1 MIEIKSLNK
10 KYTETEVL
18 KNINYTFLEG
28 KVYFV
33 VGPSGCGK
41 TTLLNI
47 LGGVD
52 LDYDGLVLYD
62 FEDIKE
68 YTPKEKESFYTN
80 KVSYISQ
87 FPVLFQDISVQNN
100 LELISFVNKKTTNKI
115 GSFLKSIKLNKEA
128 KKLSVGEKQRVC
140 INRAI
145 NQNASVILADEPTAS
160 LDKEYKKEVMDELIN
175 ACKNKILIVVT
186 HDLDLAKVY
195 ADEILEI
202 KKGRIK
208 SIKIKKQENIKSKEN
223 FNKNI
228 SLFNARKFASWL
240 YKSEKKKINL
250 YNYSLVIGIVLV
262 AFTNMLSTGMM
273 GYFKNQLL
281 RQESTNFLEY
291 KYEYS
296 KVSQEDLNNISSEVG
311 SKYFDIYYGEKDI
324 FTNITIDDV
333 TIDLPS
339 FGLINY
345 EINSVYPSDLI
356 SIKVS
361 DEYND
366 ILTKKLRIEVLG
378 LDFVSYVKEFSPSIL
393 IRYFNNDLEKEIEF
407 IVGNVSID
415 NNVNFTFISGDE
427 IFKDELIDFF
437 DLEKQL
443 KFNNC
448 IDENFINYID
458 NQDNYFIKDEEI
470 YMYEKGG
477 LINLDLISKIKKT
490 TYGNVD
496 VDLNRLHLFN
506 KEIESEFFV
515 SLPDVGRNSLK
526 ENEIVISKDLG
537 FEIKDKIVLT
547 YNEIQLEFLIV
558 GLVEKGNKLYL
569 SNKNIEYIYDK
580 CNTYKNYKNFPIK
593 EVAFLKEDLDYQ
605 ELIKWDKLQNKEYDC
620 SLIEVL
626 KGMLPTMKGIET
638 ILNIF
643 TLFSLIISIVTLFVL
658 NVLDYE
664 SKVKE
669 YSMLKR
675 SGYKIKDIIKVNAF
689 KYLFTTK
696 FVIICSIFIIEIMKV
711 LMNNVLSRSL
721 GINKLFENYEYLNE
735 VFICSML
742 SFVISNIIFIVY
754 IILND
759 KSKNF
764 VI

>member
-87 FPVLFQDISVQNN
+87 FPVLFQDMLVQNN
-100 LELISFVNKKTTNKI
+100 LDLINYVNKKTTKKI

-250 YNYSLVIGIVLV
+250 S
-262 AFTNMLSTGMM
+262 
-273 GYFKNQLL
+273 
-281 RQESTNFLEY
+281 
-291 KYEYS
+291 
-296 KVSQEDLNNISSEVG
+296 
-311 SKYFDIYYGEKDI
+311 
-324 FTNITIDDV
+324 
-333 TIDLPS
+333 
-339 FGLINY
+339 
-345 EINSVYPSDLI
+345 
-356 SIKVS
+356 
-361 DEYND
+361 
-366 ILTKKLRIEVLG
+366 LRI
-378 LDFVSYVKEFSPSIL
+378 VK
-393 IRYFNNDLEKEIEF
+393 
-407 IVGNVSID
+407 
-415 NNVNFTFISGDE
+415 
-427 IFKDELIDFF
+427 
-437 DLEKQL
+437 
-443 KFNNC
+443 
-448 IDENFINYID
+448 
-458 NQDNYFIKDEEI
+458 
-470 YMYEKGG
+470 
-477 LINLDLISKIKKT
+477 
-490 TYGNVD
+490 
-496 VDLNRLHLFN
+496 
-506 KEIESEFFV
+506 
-515 SLPDVGRNSLK
+515 
-526 ENEIVISKDLG
+526 
-537 FEIKDKIVLT
+537 
-547 YNEIQLEFLIV
+547 
-558 GLVEKGNKLYL
+558 
-569 SNKNIEYIYDK
+569 
-580 CNTYKNYKNFPIK
+580 
-593 EVAFLKEDLDYQ
+593 
-605 ELIKWDKLQNKEYDC
+605 
-620 SLIEVL
+620 
-626 KGMLPTMKGIET
+626 
-638 ILNIF
+638 
-643 TLFSLIISIVTLFVL
+643 IIH
-658 NVLDYE
+658 
-664 SKVKE
+664 
-669 YSMLKR
+669 
-675 SGYKIKDIIKVNAF
+675 
-689 KYLFTTK
+689 
-696 FVIICSIFIIEIMKV
+696 C
-711 LMNNVLSRSL
+711 
-721 GINKLFENYEYLNE
+721 
-735 VFICSML
+735 
-742 SFVISNIIFIVY
+742 
-754 IILND
+754 
-759 KSKNF
+759 
-764 VI
+764 

>member
-52 LDYDGLVLYD
+52 LEYDGLVLYD

-87 FPVLFQDISVQNN
+87 FPVLFRDISVQNN

-186 HDLDLAKVY
+186 HDLDLAKDY

-208 SIKIKKQENIKSKEN
+208 SIKIVRKENTKGDDN

-228 SLFNARKFASWL
+228 SLFHARKFALWL

-250 YNYSLVIGIVLV
+250 YNYSLVIGIVLI
-262 AFTNMLSTGMM
+262 AFSNMLSTGMM
-273 GYFKNQLL
+273 GYFKKQLL
-281 RQESTNFLEY
+281 KQESTNFLEY
-291 KYEYS
+291 NYDYS
-296 KVSQEDLNNISSEVG
+296 LSSQEDLNNILSEVG
-311 SKYFDIYYGEKDI
+311 SKYFDYYYDEKDLSTSVT
-324 FTNITIDDV
+324 FDEV
-333 TIDLPS
+333 TIDIPS
-339 FGLINY
+339 YGLINY
-345 EINSVYPSDLI
+345 EINSIYPKDLI
-356 SIKVS
+356 SIKIS

-366 ILTKKLRIEVLG
+366 TLTKALRIEILG
-378 LDFVSYVKEFSPSIL
+378 LDFVSYVNEFSPSIL
-393 IRYFNNDLEKEIEF
+393 IRYFNNDLVKEKEF
-407 IVGNVSID
+407 IVGNALID
-415 NNVNFTFISGDE
+415 NDVDFTFICGDE

-437 DLEKQL
+437 DLEKEL
-443 KFNNC
+443 KFNNNV
-448 IDENFINYID
+448 DENFVNYID
-458 NQDNYFIKDEEI
+458 NQENYFIKDQEI
-470 YMYEKGG
+470 YRYEKGG
-477 LINLDLISKIKKT
+477 LTNLELIAKTKKT

-496 VDLNRLHLFN
+496 VDFNRLYLLN
-506 KEIESEFFV
+506 KEIEYEFDVF
-515 SLPDVGRNSLK
+515 LPDIGRNADK

-547 YNEIQLEFLIV
+547 YNEFQLEFIVV
-558 GLVEKGNKLYL
+558 GLVEKENKLYL
-569 SNKNIEYIYDK
+569 SNTNIEYIYDK

-593 EVAFLKEDLDYQ
+593 VVAFLKEDLDYQ
-605 ELIKWDKLQNKEYDC
+605 ELIEWDKLQNKEYDC

-638 ILNIF
+638 ILNMF
-643 TLFSLIISIVTLFVL
+643 TFFSLIISIVTLFVL
-658 NVLDYE
+658 NVLDYK

-696 FVIICSIFIIEIMKV
+696 FVIICSIFIVEIMKV

-759 KSKNF
+759 KRKNF